1 MDNTYFLS
9 QSSSL
14 TLVIIISLIFAVLGI
29 YHSKKF
35 HGISNYLTAN
45 RNIELFSLT
54 TSLVAS
60 ALGAWILFGPVAA
73 ATWGGIGA
81 VIGYALGTAFPMI
94 FLIYFGKKIRLEFPK
109 GSSLIEFMR
118 KKFGKSLFKLILLMT
133 IFYMF
138 IFLCA
143 EVTAVAV
150 LINYLSGTDLWI
162 TALIVLL
169 ATLTY
174 TLYGGLRA
182 SIFTDNIQMIVIG
195 FLLLILILIIGSST
209 GDNFSFAL
217 IKEKNPQLLSSSYI
231 PSYTAGLTFFIAV
244 AATNLFHQG
253 NWQRVYA
260 AKDYYTLKSALI
272 ISFFIIVPIV
282 FLMGFVGMVSF
293 SIDPSARAD
302 LGFFTLLLKEQTEML
317 SLIIVILGLALTIS
331 TVDTLVN
338 AISSLFVVDGKA
350 TFNLDKKT
358 DYLKISKYFIIFLS
372 LIAFGVASKGFDI
385 LYLFLLA
392 DLFCCAF
399 VFTGSFEDGTVFDTN
414 VGKDKPLVF
423 QIGMKEVIPGFE
435 QGIVGAN
442 KGSKRKIKIPSMLA
456 YGEKGAGEL
465 IPPNSNLIFEFKI
478 LDVLSPNYEKIDSE
492 KLENLINENAV
503 ALDIRLDNQWKKTGV
518 IKGSF
523 QETAFDIN
531 GKFNVYLMD
540 KVRALAGAESQGIE
554 LIFISHDGKTA
565 EILGNAF
572 AEDLGFTNVYV
583 LDGGIQSWIKSNKP
597 LVSYN

>member
-1 MDNTYFLS
+1 MDKLYFLN
-9 QSSSL
+9 QSTSL
-14 TLVIIISLIFAVLGI
+14 TLVTVICIIFAVAGI

-35 HGISNYLTAN
+35 QGINNYLTAN
-45 RNIELFSLT
+45 RNIGVFSLT

-60 ALGAWILFGPVAA
+60 ALGAWVLFGPVAA

-81 VIGYALGTAFPMI
+81 VIGYSLGTAFPMI
-94 FLIYFGKKIRLEFPK
+94 FLIYLGKKIRSEFPK

-150 LINYLSGTDLWI
+150 LINYISGTELWI
-162 TALIVLL
+162 TALIVIL

-182 SIFTDNIQMIVIG
+182 SIFTDNIQMIVIAV
-195 FLLLILILIIGSST
+195 LLVILISIISSST

-217 IKEKNPQLLSSSYI
+217 INEKNPQLLSSSYI

-260 AKDYYTLKSALI
+260 AKDYQTLKTSLI

-282 FLMGFVGMVSF
+282 FLMGFIGMVSF
-293 SIDPSARAD
+293 SIDPSVRAD
-302 LGFFTLLLKEQTEML
+302 LGFFTLLLEEQTEML
-317 SLIIVILGLALTIS
+317 SLIIIILGLALTIS

-338 AISSLFVVDGKA
+338 AISSLFVIDGKA
-350 TFNLDKKT
+350 TFNLNKKT
-358 DYLKISKYFIIFLS
+358 NYLKLSKYFIIFLS
-372 LIAFGVASKGFDI
+372 LIAFGIASKGFDI

-399 VFTGSFEDGTVFDTN
+399 VLTVFYSFY
-414 VGKDKPLVF
+414 DKS
-423 QIGMKEVIPGFE
+423 INEKIAYISI
-435 QGIVGAN
+435 IVGLI
-442 KGSKRKIKIPSMLA
+442 GGFLLFPFPDFSKSLLVGVLLPK
-456 YGEKGAGEL
+456 E
-465 IPPNSNLIFEFKI
+465 IFSPFIAQSLLFLSFIIATFLPWFIFK
-478 LDVLSPNYEKIDSE
+478 L
-492 KLENLINENAV
+492 
-503 ALDIRLDNQWKKTGV
+503 KK
-518 IKGSF
+518 F
-523 QETAFDIN
+523 
-531 GKFNVYLMD
+531 
-540 KVRALAGAESQGIE
+540 
-554 LIFISHDGKTA
+554 
-565 EILGNAF
+565 
-572 AEDLGFTNVYV
+572 
-583 LDGGIQSWIKSNKP
+583 
-597 LVSYN
+597 

>member
-1 MDNTYFLS
+1 MDKTYFIS
-9 QSSSL
+9 QSTSL
-14 TLVIIISLIFAVLGI
+14 TLVIIISLIFAILGL
-29 YHSKKF
+29 YYSKKF
-35 HGISNYLTAN
+35 KGINNYLTAN
-45 RNIELFSLT
+45 RNIGLFSLT

-60 ALGAWILFGPVAA
+60 ALGAWILFGPASA

-94 FLIYFGKKIRLEFPK
+94 FLIYLGKKIRKEFPK

-118 KKFGKSLFKLILLMT
+118 RKFGKSLFKLILLMT

-143 EVTAVAV
+143 EVTAVAI
-150 LINYLSGTDLWI
+150 LINYISGTELWI
-162 TALIVLL
+162 TALIVLI

-195 FLLLILILIIGSST
+195 VLLVISVSYIITFAGSE
-209 GDNFSFAL
+209 FSFSYV
-217 IKEKNPQLLSSSYI
+217 KEKNPQLLSGSYI

-260 AKDYYTLKSALI
+260 AKDQQTLQKSLI

-282 FLMGFVGMVSF
+282 FFMGFAGMVSF
-293 SIDPSARAD
+293 SIDPSNRPD

-317 SLIIVILGLALTIS
+317 ALIIITLGLALTIS

-350 TFNLDKKT
+350 TFNLNKKT
-358 DYLKISKYFIIFLS
+358 DYLKLSKYFIIFLS
-372 LIAFGVASKGFDI
+372 VIAFIVASKGYDV

-399 VFTGSFEDGTVFDTN
+399 VLTVFLSFYNKSIDEKTAYAS
-414 VGKDKPLVF
+414 
-423 QIGMKEVIPGFE
+423 I
-435 QGIVGAN
+435 IVGLI
-442 KGSKRKIKIPSMLA
+442 GGFLLFPFPDFSKSLLVGILLPKEIFATFVAQQLLFLSFVIATFLPMLILKIRK
-456 YGEKGAGEL
+456 
-465 IPPNSNLIFEFKI
+465 F
-478 LDVLSPNYEKIDSE
+478 
-492 KLENLINENAV
+492 
-503 ALDIRLDNQWKKTGV
+503 
-518 IKGSF
+518 
-523 QETAFDIN
+523 
-531 GKFNVYLMD
+531 
-540 KVRALAGAESQGIE
+540 
-554 LIFISHDGKTA
+554 
-565 EILGNAF
+565 
-572 AEDLGFTNVYV
+572 
-583 LDGGIQSWIKSNKP
+583 
-597 LVSYN
+597 

>member
-1 MDNTYFLS
+1 MDKTYFIS
-9 QSSSL
+9 QSTSL
-14 TLVIIISLIFAVLGI
+14 SLVIVISLIFTVLGL

-35 HGISNYLTAN
+35 KGINNYLTAN
-45 RNIELFSLT
+45 RDVGLFSLT

-60 ALGAWILFGPVAA
+60 ALGAWILFGPAAA

-94 FLIYFGKKIRLEFPK
+94 FLIFLGKKIRTEFPK

-150 LINYLSGTDLWI
+150 LINYISGTELWI

-182 SIFTDNIQMIVIG
+182 SIFTDNIQMIVISI
-195 FLLLILILIIGSST
+195 LLLISISYILSNT
-209 GDNFSFAL
+209 GNTFSFEF
-217 IKEKNPQLLSSSYI
+217 IEQKNPQLLSSSYV

-260 AKDYYTLKSALI
+260 AKNYQTLKQSLL
-272 ISFFIIVPIV
+272 ISFFIIMPIV
-282 FLMGFVGMVSF
+282 FFMGFTGMVSF
-293 SIDPSARAD
+293 SIDPSQRPD
-302 LGFFTLLLKEQTEML
+302 LGFFTLLLKEQTRSL
-317 SLIIVILGLALTIS
+317 SLLIITLGLALTIS

-350 TFNLDKKT
+350 TFDLNKKT
-358 DYLKISKYFIIFLS
+358 DYLKLSKYFIIILS
-372 LIAFGVASKGFDI
+372 LISFFIASKGFDI

-399 VFTGSFEDGTVFDTN
+399 VYTVFYSFYNKDVNERTAYIAIVIGL
-414 VGKDKPLVF
+414 VGGFLLFPFPDFSKSLLVGVLISKDLFTPFVSQSLLFLSFVVATF
-423 QIGMKEVIPGFE
+423 LPAIIL
-435 QGIVGAN
+435 
-442 KGSKRKIKIPSMLA
+442 KIK
-456 YGEKGAGEL
+456 K
-465 IPPNSNLIFEFKI
+465 N
-478 LDVLSPNYEKIDSE
+478 
-492 KLENLINENAV
+492 
-503 ALDIRLDNQWKKTGV
+503 
-518 IKGSF
+518 
-523 QETAFDIN
+523 
-531 GKFNVYLMD
+531 
-540 KVRALAGAESQGIE
+540 
-554 LIFISHDGKTA
+554 
-565 EILGNAF
+565 
-572 AEDLGFTNVYV
+572 
-583 LDGGIQSWIKSNKP
+583 
-597 LVSYN
+597 